1 MKQIEDTNK
10 WKDNSLYSQIERI
23 YVHTT
28 QSNIEIPGNS
38 YQNSNGIFNRYRWN
52 GSIICVEP

>member
-28 QSNIEIPGNS
+28 KVTQRFQAIPIKIPMAFSTDTDETGL
-38 YQNSNGIFNRYRWN
+38 
-52 GSIICVEP
+52 